1 MDKMSEIADV
11 DTGSA
16 SAICRCSWGEHDE
29 FSRAYHDERWC
40 KPVHDDD
47 ELFAMLVL
55 EGMQAGLS
63 WSLILKREAGI
74 RAACDGLQP
83 AKVALYDENKVQ
95 ELLNNPAMI
104 RSVRKI
110 HAMIK
115 NAHAFLQVQE
125 EFGSFDNYIWGFVK
139 GVQVDHRLVSE
150 EHMPAKDALSEAVS
164 KDLKKRG
171 FTFVG
176 PVIVYS
182 YIQGIGLINDHI
194 VHCSFRQE
202 SIGLLVG
209 ITDLLLAE

>member
-1 MDKMSEIADV
+1 MDKIDGVATGNTDEL
-11 DTGSA
+11 DTCA
-16 SAICRCSWGEHDE
+16 EKIHRCSWGDHDE

-83 AKVALYDENKVQ
+83 AKVALYDEGKVQ
-95 ELLNNPAMI
+95 ELLENPAMI

-110 HAMIK
+110 QAMVE
-115 NAHAFLQVQE
+115 NAWAFLRVQE
-125 EFGSFDNYIWGFVK
+125 EFGSFDSYIWGFTN
-139 GVQVDHRLVSE
+139 GRQIDHALVFE
-150 EHMPAKDALSEAVS
+150 NQMPAKSPLSEAIS

-171 FTFVG
+171 FKFAG

-194 VHCSFRQE
+194 LGCSFR
-202 SIGLLVG
+202 
-209 ITDLLLAE
+209 